1 MVVLQTSVEAARPL
15 AEAVEEPEELA
26 LEMKAET
33 EVRLVAQ
40 EVENFLRE
48 PLVLL
53 RAAVEA
59 ELEVPEQ
66 KMEVAAAAAAAHVP
80 LAAKTHS

>member
-1 MVVLQTSVEAARPL
+1 MLQTSVEAARPL

-33 EVRLVAQ
+33 EARLVAQ

-59 ELEVPEQ
+59 ESEVPEQ
-66 KMEVAAAAAAAHVP
+66 KMEVVAAAVVHGL
-80 LAAKTHS
+80 LAAKIHS